1 MTGCDQS
8 DQLGLFNVMID
19 VLMLGLVER
28 PGRRTGEIMTGGIL
42 DVVVLAWL
50 VAVIGTPASQAQTR
64 VPKRE
69 AACPMGYVDTA
80 QGTCSTL
87 GLMTYPETIQR
98 RRLPRWMGEC
108 GRRLLPRAMNAW
120 AYASTGPV

>member
-8 DQLGLFNVMID
+8 DQLGLLNVMID
-19 VLMLGLVER
+19 VSMLGLVEQ

-87 GLMTYPETIQR
+87 GLMTYTLKPSNGDACPAGWVNVGGGYCREQ
-98 RRLPRWMGEC
+98 
-108 GRRLLPRAMNAW
+108 
-120 AYASTGPV
+120 